1 MKQTTCTMERPAGMI
16 NEHDFSYIRKLV
28 YDNSAIVL
36 EAGKEYLVDSRL
48 NPLARARGFS
58 SLSEFVKVLQQSPY
72 GPLHYDVIEA
82 MTTNETSF
90 FRDVHPFDAM
100 KAEVLPEM
108 QKKLAARKRLKIWS
122 AACSSGQEPYSLAML
137 AHEYFA
143 AQPGWSVN
151 ITASDISEEM
161 LNYSR
166 RGHYTQLEINRGLP
180 VTMMVKYFENHG
192 PVWKA
197 RDNIKSMLDFRKMN
211 LSEPWPM
218 LAKMDI
224 IFLRNVLIYFDQ
236 ETKKSILQRIRRQLN
251 PHGYLFL
258 GSAETTFNL
267 DDSFERK
274 IIGRAVCYQLRA

>member
-1 MKQTTCTMERPAGMI
+1 MV

-36 EAGKEYLVDSRL
+36 ETGKEYLVDSRI
-48 NPLARARGFS
+48 NPLAKAKGFS
-58 SLSEFVKVLQQSPY
+58 SLSELVKKLQQTPY

-90 FRDVHPFDAM
+90 FRDAHPFEAM
-100 KAEVLPEM
+100 KAHVLPEM
-108 QKKLAARKRLKIWS
+108 TEKLALRKRLNIWS

-137 AHEYFA
+137 INDHFA
-143 AQPGWSVN
+143 AQPGWNVN
-151 ITASDISEEM
+151 ITATDISEEM
-161 LNYSR
+161 LSYTKK
-166 RGHYTQLEINRGLP
+166 GHYTQLEINRGLP

-192 PVWKA
+192 SVWKA
-197 RDNIKSMLDFRKMN
+197 KDNIRNMLDFRKLN
-211 LSEPWPM
+211 LSGPWPM
-218 LAKMDI
+218 MPKMDV

-236 ETKKSILQRIRRQLN
+236 ETKRGILNKVRNQLN
-251 PHGYLFL
+251 PEGYLFL

-274 IIGRAVCYQLRA
+274 LIGRAVCYQLRA